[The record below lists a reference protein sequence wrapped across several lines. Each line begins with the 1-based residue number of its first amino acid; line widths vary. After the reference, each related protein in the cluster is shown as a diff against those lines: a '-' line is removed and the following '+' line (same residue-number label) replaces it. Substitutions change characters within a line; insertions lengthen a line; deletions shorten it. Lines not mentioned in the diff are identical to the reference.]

1 MAKVW
6 LDIETQFNLSNKQ
19 HYFWIQLINAIP
31 KSWREKLHRSNCI
44 SDALSVYHHHLIKKN
59 QLYSLDKCH
68 SRELYCLQISLS
80 NSKTRSQL
88 YFEDLFQIK
97 DIDWKHVYLLP
108 RRVTVD
114 TNLRVF
120 Q

>member
-6 LDIETQFNLSNKQ
+6 LDIETQFNVSNKQ

-31 KSWREKLHRSNCI
+31 KSWKEELRRSNR
-44 SDALSVYHHHLIKKN
+44 SNALSMYDHQLIKKN
-59 QLYSLDKCH
+59 QIYALHKCN
-68 SRELYCLQISLS
+68 SKELYCLQISLN